1 MGKKM
6 TGDGGNILE
15 ITMIAAWMGLLILF
29 VGILPAELGRDPTG
43 LGKILGTDKLYAR
56 PNQLTTGALVAAS
69 STSSKKPFVSYSV
82 DIPLAPGA
90 DPERRDE
97 LEYKVRME
105 KGATYI
111 YSWEVVGID
120 NPQYFYSDFHGH
132 TAEKAGPM
140 TVGEYRKAQGSTDNG
155 RLIAPFAGVHGW
167 YFQNQSAR
175 PVIVRLRL
183 AGFYTLVPPG
193 EEGNE
198 AGLLAKPQPVAD

>member
-1 MGKKM
+1 M
-6 TGDGGNILE
+6 TGDRSRIFG
-15 ITMIAAWMGLLILF
+15 ITLIAVGIGLLILF
-29 VGILPAELGRDPTG
+29 GGILPAELGRDPTG
-43 LGKILGTDKLYAR
+43 LGKLFGTDKLFA
-56 PNQLTTGALVAAS
+56 PSPQLASGTLGAAAS
-69 STSSKKPFVSYSV
+69 ASSEKPFVSHSV
-82 DIPLAPGA
+82 EIRLAPGA

-105 KGATYI
+105 KGAAYV
-111 YSWEVVGID
+111 YSWEVVEID
-120 NPQYFYSDFHGH
+120 NPQHFYSDFHGH